1 MNKKYLYSI
10 PVILVFVILGLSFCT
25 APSNRPPVIQSITV
39 PGEMPASFEVRIF
52 CKAVDPDGHP
62 LKFQWFSD
70 NGTFK
75 GEGNS
80 VTWVSPDIPGNY
92 AVGVKVT
99 DIEGHEAINTANV
112 KVTPLYKTDID
123 PNPII
128 TMQMPVFYGAMISDQ
143 RIVRP
148 LTTSEIECAVPLDF
162 LSTYKYRWYCNG
174 GKLPGV
180 GINDGQVSKIGWI
193 SPGVPGNYTVTVEIT
208 GNQGNMSIGSVYFE
222 VKNPACCEGIC
233 K

>member
-1 MNKKYLYSI
+1 MSRKILYSI
-10 PVILVFVILGLSFCT
+10 VMVVVLLITGLYSCI
-25 APSNRPPVIQSITV
+25 APANQPPVIQSIMIPNEAP
-39 PGEMPASFEVRIF
+39 PGFEGRIF

-112 KVTPLYKTDID
+112 KVTALYKTDID

-128 TMQMPVFYGAMISDQ
+128 TMQMPLFYGAMVSDQ

-180 GINDGQVSKIGWI
+180 GIDDGQVSKIGWI

-208 GNQGNMSIGSVYFE
+208 DNQGNMSIGSVYFE